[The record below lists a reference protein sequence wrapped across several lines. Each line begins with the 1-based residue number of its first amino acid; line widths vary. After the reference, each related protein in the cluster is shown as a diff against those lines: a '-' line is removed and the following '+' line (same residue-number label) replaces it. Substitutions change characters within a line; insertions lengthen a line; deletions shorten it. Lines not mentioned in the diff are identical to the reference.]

1 MSLFCRRAFV
11 FLLALS
17 LIAIAVSIGRKSRA
31 ASAPDALS
39 IKFVADTD
47 ASPGAPES
55 LTVNADDP
63 QKSVIAGFD
72 FSNLDRNAQACQDFN
87 QFANGG
93 WMAKN
98 PIPGAYSVWGR
109 FTQLDEQ
116 NIEVLHQILEG
127 LLRKKTLAKGNEQKI
142 ADFYGVCMDEQK
154 IEAEGIRPLEPELQ
168 RIDQMTDLLSLEDEI
183 ARFHQHRIPAVF
195 GFGAAQDYKD
205 STTIIAQAVQGGLGL
220 PDRDYYLSDD
230 QKMKQTRDEYAK
242 HVARTFEL
250 MGDSPERAAVEAAA
264 VLKIETRLAENSSTR
279 IQRRKPEANYHPM
292 IKTQLIEMTPDFD
305 WSRYFRGIGLP
316 EIAKVNVG
324 QPDYFRAADKLLVSI
339 PVNDWKSYLRW
350 HLVNAASSTLS
361 SKFVEESFNFNGK
374 YLQGTKEMLPRWKR
388 CVASTDRA
396 LGEAL
401 GQLYVSKTFTPKAK
415 LRAQAMVKNLIEALR
430 DDLTTLSWMSNETR
444 QRAIGKLDAF
454 MRKIGF
460 PDKWRDYEA
469 LQVSRGGA
477 YYNNAVSAGEFEFKR
492 NLGKIGKPVD
502 RTEWG
507 MSPPTVNAYY
517 NPSMNEI
524 VFPAGIL
531 QPPFYDPKADDAF
544 NYGGIGAVIGHEMTH
559 GFDDQ
564 GAKFDANGNLVLWW
578 TPDDLKKFQERTGCV
593 VKQFDSYE
601 VEPGLHQKGELV
613 VGESVADLGGLTV
626 AYAAYQK
633 SLQGKPR
640 PKNINGF
647 TPEQRFFLGWAQVW
661 AQNIR
666 PEAARLRN
674 GTDPHPLARFRVNGP
689 LSNMPTFAA
698 AYACKEGDAMVR
710 PPDKRCQIW

>member
-1 MSLFCRRAFV
+1 MALYSRRA
-11 FLLALS
+11 LLLVLVVC
-17 LIAIAVSIGRKSRA
+17 LIAILFSATQHNSAAGDSLVAGDETANPASDKSE
-31 ASAPDALS
+31 
-39 IKFVADTD
+39 KT
-47 ASPGAPES
+47 
-55 LTVNADDP
+55 
-63 QKSVIAGFD
+63 VIAGFD
-72 FSNLDRNAQACQDFN
+72 FANLDRSVSACQDFN

-98 PIPGAYSVWGR
+98 QIPGAYSVWGR

-116 NIEVLHQILEG
+116 NTEVLHGILENLG
-127 LLRKKTLAKGNEQKI
+127 NKKRATANEQKI
-142 ADFYGVCMDEQK
+142 ADFYASCMDEQK
-154 IEAEGIRPLEPELQ
+154 IEAEGIKPLEPEFQ
-168 RIDQMTDLLSLEDEI
+168 RINEINDLVGLQDEI
-183 ARFHQHRIPAVF
+183 ARFHAHRIPAVF
-195 GFGAAQDYKD
+195 GFGAAQDFKD
-205 STTIIAQAVQGGLGL
+205 STTIIAQAGQGGLGL
-220 PDRDYYLSDD
+220 PDRDYYLSDEA
-230 QKMKQTRDEYAK
+230 KSKQTRDEYAK

-250 MGDSPERAAVEAAA
+250 MGDAPDRAAAEAAT
-264 VLKIETRLAENSSTR
+264 VMKIETKLAENSSTR

-292 IKTQLIEMTPDFD
+292 IKTQLIEMTPNFD
-305 WSRYFRGIGLP
+305 WGRYFRGIGLP

-324 QPDYFRAADKLLVSI
+324 QPDFFKGADKLLNSI
-339 PVNDWKSYLRW
+339 PIDDWKIYLRW
-350 HLVNAASSTLS
+350 HLVNAASNTLS
-361 SKFVEESFNFNGK
+361 AKFVEESFNFNGK

-388 CVASTDRA
+388 CIASTDRA

-401 GQLYVSKTFTPKAK
+401 GQLYVEKTFTPAAK
-415 LRAQAMVKNLIEALR
+415 LRAQTMVKNLIEALR
-430 DDLTTLSWMSNETR
+430 DDLTTLSWMSDETR
-444 QRAIGKLDAF
+444 KRAIAKLEAF
-454 MRKIGF
+454 TRKIGF
-460 PDKWRDYEA
+460 PDKWRSYES
-469 LQVSRGGA
+469 LQVSRGP
-477 YYNNAVSAGEFEFKR
+477 YYNNAVSSGEFEFKR

-559 GFDDQ
+559 GFDDS
-564 GAKFDANGNLVLWW
+564 GAKFDANGNLVMWW
-578 TPDDLKKFQERTGCV
+578 TPEDFKKFTDRTDCV

-626 AYAAYQK
+626 AYAAYKK
-633 SLQGKPR
+633 SLQAKPR

-666 PEAARLRN
+666 PEAARLRTA
-674 GTDPHPLARFRVNGP
+674 TDPHPLARFRVNGP
-689 LSNMPTFAA
+689 LSNMPTFAQA
-698 AYACKEGDAMVR
+698 FQCKAGDAMVR
-710 PPDKRCQIW
+710 PPDRRCQIW

>member
-1 MSLFCRRAFV
+1 MNPSYRY
-11 FLLALS
+11 ALV
-17 LIAIAVSIGRKSRA
+17 LIAIVAVFAIGLTPLRHG
-31 ASAPDALS
+31 SAHA
-39 IKFVADTD
+39 
-47 ASPGAPES
+47 
-55 LTVNADDP
+55 NADAGTIVESSDDKP
-63 QKSVIAGFD
+63 QNSVVAGFD
-72 FSNLDRNAQACQDFN
+72 FSNIDRTANACQDFN

-93 WMAKN
+93 WIAKN
-98 PIPGAYSVWGR
+98 PIPAAYSTWGR

-116 NIEVLHQILEG
+116 NTNELHDILES
-127 LLRKKTLAKGNEQKI
+127 LLKKPKLAPGNEQKI
-142 ADFYGVCMDEQK
+142 AEFYRSCMDEET
-154 IEAEGIRPLEPELQ
+154 IEAAGINPLQGEFQ
-168 RIDQMTDLLSLEDEI
+168 RIDQINDVLSLEDEI
-183 ARFHQHRIPAVF
+183 GRFHAHRVPAVF
-195 GFGAAQDYKD
+195 GFGATQDYKD
-205 STTIIAQAVQGGLGL
+205 STAIIAQAVQGGLGL

-230 QKMKQTRDEYAK
+230 AKLKQTRDEYQK

-250 MGDSPERAAVEAAA
+250 MGDASDRAAAEA
-264 VLKIETRLAENSSTR
+264 VTVMKIETKLAEASSTR
-279 IQRRKPEANYHPM
+279 VQRRKPEENYHPM
-292 IKTQLIEMTPDFD
+292 TKVQLLEMTPDFD
-305 WSRYFRGIGLP
+305 WGRYFRTIGLP

-324 QPDYFRAADKLLVSI
+324 QPNFFKAADQMLISVPLA
-339 PVNDWKSYLRW
+339 DWKTYLRW

-361 SKFVEESFNFNGK
+361 KKYVEESFNFNGK

-396 LGEAL
+396 MGDAL
-401 GQLYVSKTFTPKAK
+401 GQLYVEKTFTPQAK
-415 LRAQAMVKNLIEALR
+415 LRAQTMVKNLIEALR
-430 DDLTTLSWMSNETR
+430 EDLTTLSWMSQETR
-444 QRAIGKLDAF
+444 QKAIGKLEAF
-454 MRKIGF
+454 QRKIGF
-460 PDKWRDYEA
+460 PDKWRNYEA
-469 LQVSRGGA
+469 LHIDKGP
-477 YYNNAVSAGEFEFKR
+477 YYNNAVAAGEFEFKR

-564 GAKFDANGNLVLWW
+564 GAKFDANGNLVMWW
-578 TPDDLKKFQERTGCV
+578 TPDDYKKFTARTDCV
-593 VKQFDSYE
+593 VKQFDAFE
-601 VEPGLHQKGELV
+601 VEPGLYQKGQLV

-633 SLQGKPR
+633 SLKGKAR

-647 TPEQRFFLGWAQVW
+647 TPEQRFFLGWAQIW
-661 AQNIR
+661 AQNMR

-674 GTDPHPLARFRVNGP
+674 TTDPHPLGRFRVNGP
-689 LSNMPTFAA
+689 LSNMPQFAA

-710 PPDKRCQIW
+710 PPDRRCQIW